1 MTEPTAT
8 APPPDKCG
16 TVRASLFYRAPIF
29 SEVGACVRESGH
41 PGDHRDARGGTWYL
55 IPLIPPDPSLPGDK
69 KPEETA

>member
-1 MTEPTAT
+1 MTEPTAM

-55 IPLIPPDPSLPGDK
+55 IPLVPIPPLPSDEKRGQ
-69 KPEETA
+69 